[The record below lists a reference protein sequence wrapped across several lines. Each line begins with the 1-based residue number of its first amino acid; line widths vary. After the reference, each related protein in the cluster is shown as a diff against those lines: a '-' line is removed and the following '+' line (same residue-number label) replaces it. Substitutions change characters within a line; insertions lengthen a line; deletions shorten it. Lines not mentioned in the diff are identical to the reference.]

1 MLAGVS
7 GFCSF
12 HAQRGLLRLQQK
24 MKHEMAVMRK
34 TGEDLA
40 DARQSLARKRARP
53 SLTIEGET
61 VLPQALARPCYGCG
75 NQRQELDLN
84 RLCRVC
90 SGDYEAAQRF
100 FPGGKCSLYEWL
112 LWRSAPARQSA

>member
-34 TGEDLA
+34 TEEDLA
-40 DARQSLARKRARP
+40 DARP
-53 SLTIEGET
+53 SMTVEGET

-75 NQRQELDLN
+75 NQRQELDVN
-84 RLCRVC
+84 RLCLVC
-90 SGDYEAAQRF
+90 SGDYQAAQRF

>member
-40 DARQSLARKRARP
+40 DARRKRARP
-53 SLTIEGET
+53 SLTVEGET

-75 NQRQELDLN
+75 NQRQELDVN